1 MPSLAMHRS
10 PARKLQ
16 YVGAMAVAGVLKGS
30 RVLWVKAQDDRQDNC
45 ARMPARNDHSELC
58 LWREGKSAGLSSE
71 MYTSTRSTCMSMS
84 KRQTWRNSAIR
95 SRKHFCPS
103 LLALYLNAPHSN
115 KIAQQRDQREW
126 VRAGG
131 QEGNSKPCQR
141 NLPPGCPSSSRW
153 RTACPLAKE
162 LDDGGVVAKQQ
173 DVMSLEVR
181 LSGQQ
186 TAVNSP
192 QFLEVDVQREQVRVQ
207 ESGFVG
213 ARAPEGYGDLH
224 PRVMV

>member
-1 MPSLAMHRS
+1 MKDSPRSAPLARTVRGPTAADT
-10 PARKLQ
+10 PAH
-16 YVGAMAVAGVLKGS
+16 VCHA
-30 RVLWVKAQDDRQDNC
+30 RVRVKI
-45 ARMPARNDHSELC
+45 HSVSA
-58 LWREGKSAGLSSE
+58 SAGP
-71 MYTSTRSTCMSMS
+71 R
-84 KRQTWRNSAIR
+84 A

-115 KIAQQRDQREW
+115 KIARQRDQRKW